1 MKSLRILIAL
11 FALLVA
17 LKGGKAL
24 MFPGD
29 NIIVLKGVQCGEKV
43 VPMGVVYDMEGKELM
58 RIPADLIVGV
68 GAIADEELKPKRE
81 L

>member
-1 MKSLRILIAL
+1 MKPIRILIAL

-24 MFPGD
+24 VFPGD
-29 NIIVLKGVQCGEKV
+29 NILVYKDAKYGESVIKV
-43 VPMGVVYDMEGKELM
+43 GVVYDAAGQEITK
-58 RIPADLIVGV
+58 IPADLIFGV

-81 L
+81 M